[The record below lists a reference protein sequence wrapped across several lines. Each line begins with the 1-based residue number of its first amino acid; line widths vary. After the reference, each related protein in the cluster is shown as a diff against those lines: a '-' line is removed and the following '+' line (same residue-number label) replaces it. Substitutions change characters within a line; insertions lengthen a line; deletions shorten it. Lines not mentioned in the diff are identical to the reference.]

1 MNRDPDVP
9 NVPDNTGGARGARG
23 TKAFASR
30 GGEQRV
36 RTAVGFVRRLAD
48 IGLRYRFREL
58 QLLLV
63 PCAVTFLPVVFP
75 PALPVPLAVAPMSPL
90 VVALGLSLIWLAANA
105 ALTVALPWVDQHV
118 LPVAAMLVSTHY
130 ALARL
135 PAVQIEW
142 FPMTAGLIA
151 LYAALGVRVT
161 RLAFSPRRRG
171 RRRTSRSAGR
181 APLRLGAA
189 ILLFATVLLTLTAAR
204 NLLG

>member
-1 MNRDPDVP
+1 MNRDT
-9 NVPDNTGGARGARG
+9 NVPDDTGSARG
-23 TKAFASR
+23 TKVFASR

-36 RTAVGFVRRLAD
+36 RTAVGFVRRLAN

-63 PCAVTFLPVVFP
+63 PCAVTFLPAVFP
-75 PALPVPLAVAPMSPL
+75 PALPVPLAPLAHFASVPPL
-90 VVALGLSLIWLAANA
+90 VVALGLSLVWLAANA

-135 PAVQIEW
+135 PTVQIEW

-171 RRRTSRSAGR
+171 RRRPSRAAGR

-189 ILLFATVLLTLTAAR
+189 ILLFAIVLLTLTAAR
-204 NLLG
+204 HVLG